1 MGRAL
6 RPDPLLPAGPQG
18 IRQRGDCLVITLL
31 SLRGRESYAYHDI
44 SDSKYFFLS
53 LYCIRLLA
61 CVTSWLCTYGTVL
74 SLGGSILPATRWTAS
89 TSTLQHLRVF
99 HMTSS
104 TLSPCAHIPPLL
116 PSLSP
121 LSLSLLPLISGY
133 IPSHGE
139 DHRVLRQRQADIP
152 RRAHGLKGRLG
163 PGSGLYQSIAALSRF
178 QSIVG
183 HRSI

>member
-1 MGRAL
+1 ML
-6 RPDPLLPAGPQG
+6 IMTFLTVN
-18 IRQRGDCLVITLL
+18 IFFCLYIVFGYLH
-31 SLRGRESYAYHDI
+31 A
-44 SDSKYFFLS
+44 
-53 LYCIRLLA
+53 LLA
-61 CVTSWLCTYGTVL
+61 GYRTYGTEL
-74 SLGGSILPATRWTAS
+74 SPGGSILPATRWTAR

-104 TLSPCAHIPPLL
+104 TLSPCAHTPPLL

-121 LSLSLLPLISGY
+121 ISLSLLPLISGY